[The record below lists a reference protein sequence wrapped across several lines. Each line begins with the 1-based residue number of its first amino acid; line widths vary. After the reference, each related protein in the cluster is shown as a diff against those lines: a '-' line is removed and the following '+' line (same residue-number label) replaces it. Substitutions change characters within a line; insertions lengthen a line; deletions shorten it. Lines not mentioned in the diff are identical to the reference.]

1 VSVCDCC
8 NAFGCSDAWYCVYD
22 AYMLLTCQLQTSV
35 PSDSAAATI
44 NTDDVMQHFET
55 LAVEDDAGIV

>member
-1 VSVCDCC
+1 
-8 NAFGCSDAWYCVYD
+8 
-22 AYMLLTCQLQTSV
+22 V